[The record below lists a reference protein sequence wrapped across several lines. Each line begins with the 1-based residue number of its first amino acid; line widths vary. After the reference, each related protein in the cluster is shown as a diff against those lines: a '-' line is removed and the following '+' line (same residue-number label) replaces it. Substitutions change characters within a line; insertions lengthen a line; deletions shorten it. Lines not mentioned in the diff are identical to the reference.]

1 MKPRTP
7 HEKRQKRTI
16 RYSSKFKLGRWPL
29 VSIAFGPDAATGETR
44 GWARGFVA
52 IGDIATGFIAIGGL
66 AGGGIAIGG
75 ISVGGLAVGGATLGG
90 LVLGG
95 AAVGVVACGGA
106 AVGHYARGGGVA
118 GTYVLSPHRRD
129 AEAVQ
134 LFNTL
139 TPGTVPAEKPEP
151 AVKPETA
158 KP

>member
-7 HEKRQKRTI
+7 HEKRQKPSI

-44 GWARGFVA
+44 GWARGLIA
-52 IGDIATGFIAIGGL
+52 IGDIATGFIAIGGI

-75 ISVGGLAVGGATLGG
+75 ISVGGLAVGGATLGA
-90 LVLGG
+90 LALGG
-95 AAVGVVACGGA
+95 AAVGLVACGGA

-118 GTYVLSPHRRD
+118 GNYVISPHRRD
-129 AEAVQ
+129 PEAVQ

-139 TPGTVPAEKPEP
+139 TPGTVPSAKPEA
-151 AVKPETA
+151 AVKPETS